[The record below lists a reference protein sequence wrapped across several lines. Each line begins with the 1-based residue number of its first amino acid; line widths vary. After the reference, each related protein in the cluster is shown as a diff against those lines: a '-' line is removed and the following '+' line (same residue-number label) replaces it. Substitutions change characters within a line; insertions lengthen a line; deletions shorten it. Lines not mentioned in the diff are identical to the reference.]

1 MGRTRTYIGDFTMN
15 DEEEYILTMPKV
27 RTSDSHYIAWDRE
40 NVIRQ
45 ILTDTQLCEK
55 LYEYKPASRD
65 IAEAV
70 ASSVEEPI

>member
-45 ILTDTQLCEK
+45 ILTDTQL
-55 LYEYKPASRD
+55 
-65 IAEAV
+65 
-70 ASSVEEPI
+70 